1 MKVLRKII
9 EIDEELC
16 DGCGQCV
23 PACEE
28 GAIQII
34 DGKAKLVAEKYCDG
48 LGACLGD
55 CPTGALKLIEREAEE
70 FDEDAVEEY
79 LTELEK
85 KKETMQAASPCGCP
99 STNVQV
105 FDTADRK
112 QGAKIGSS
120 HISSALSNW
129 PVQIRLV
136 PPGAPFLKDSDLLVL
151 ADCSAVVYPNI
162 HEDFLPGK
170 VVLMGCPKFDNP
182 GEYVEKFGEIFERND
197 INSITIVNME
207 VPCCSGLVKIIEKAL
222 EKTGKNIPVKE
233 ICISTRGTILT

>member
-34 DGKAKLVAEKYCDG
+34 NGKAKLVAEKYCDG

-70 FDEDAVEEY
+70 FDEEAVEEY
-79 LTELEK
+79 LSELEK
-85 KKETMQAASPCGCP
+85 KQKVAQPNLACGCP

-105 FDTADRK
+105 FESPGAKESIKIGTSDTAFT
-112 QGAKIGSS
+112 
-120 HISSALSNW
+120 LSNW
-129 PVQIRLV
+129 PVQIKLV
-136 PPGAPFLKDSDLLVL
+136 PPHAPFFKNADLLVL
-151 ADCSAVVYPNI
+151 ADCCAVVYPNI
-162 HEDFLPGK
+162 HGDFLPGK
-170 VVLMGCPKFDNP
+170 VVMMGCPKFDNP
-182 GEYVEKFGEIFERND
+182 TEYVEKFAEIFERND
-197 INSITIVNME
+197 VNSITIVNME

-222 EKTGKNIPVKE
+222 DEAQKNIPVEE
-233 ICISTRGTILT
+233 ICLSTRGTILT

>member
-79 LTELEK
+79 LAELDK
-85 KKETMQAASPCGCP
+85 KDKSHQPSLACGCP

-105 FDTADRK
+105 LNVDNKAS
-112 QGAKIGSS
+112 ASKIGTSNITS
-120 HISSALSNW
+120 TLSNW
-129 PVQIRLV
+129 PVQIKLI
-136 PPGAPFLKDSDLLVL
+136 PPGAPFLQNADLLVM
-151 ADCSAVVYPNI
+151 ADCCAIVYPNI
-162 HEDFLPGK
+162 HGDFLPGK
-170 VVLMGCPKFDNP
+170 VVMMGCPKFDNP
-182 GEYVEKFGEIFERND
+182 AEYVEKFAEIFERND
-197 INSITIVNME
+197 INSITLVNME
-207 VPCCSGLVKIIEKAL
+207 VPCCSGLIKIIEKAQD
-222 EKTGKNIPVKE
+222 EAQKQIPVKE

>member
-34 DGKAKLVAEKYCDG
+34 NGKAKLVAEKYCDG

-70 FDEDAVEEY
+70 FDEEAVEEY
-79 LTELEK
+79 LSKLEEK
-85 KKETMQAASPCGCP
+85 KDSTEPSFACGCP

-105 FDTADRK
+105 FNDSQAGEAK
-112 QGAKIGSS
+112 KIGGTD
-120 HISSALSNW
+120 ISSALSNW
-129 PVQIRLV
+129 PVQIKLV
-136 PPGAPFLKDSDLLVL
+136 PPRAPFLQNADLLVM
-151 ADCSAVVYPNI
+151 ADCCAVVYPNI
-162 HEDFLPGK
+162 HGDFLPGK
-170 VVLMGCPKFDNP
+170 VVMMGCPKFDNAA
-182 GEYVEKFGEIFERND
+182 EYDDKFSEIFERHN

-222 EKTGKNIPVKE
+222 EKAQKDIPVKE